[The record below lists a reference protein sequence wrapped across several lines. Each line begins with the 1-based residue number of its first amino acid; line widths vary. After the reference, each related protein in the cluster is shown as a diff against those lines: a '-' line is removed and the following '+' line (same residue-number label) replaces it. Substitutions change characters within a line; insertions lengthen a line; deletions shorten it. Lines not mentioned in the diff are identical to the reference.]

1 MAQVRHQFL
10 LLRCSPEVQPL
21 THICPCCAVTQG
33 PGSFCLA
40 LPTFPAI
47 VLMAHTVST
56 IRVPLAEER
65 ASATVLRPCLKWF
78 PHPCPASIETR
89 GLHDPLSH
97 EAGKE
102 MGSVTHLGSER
113 TWMDRE

>member
-1 MAQVRHQFL
+1 M
-10 LLRCSPEVQPL
+10 
-21 THICPCCAVTQG
+21 
-33 PGSFCLA
+33 
-40 LPTFPAI
+40 
-47 VLMAHTVST
+47 
-56 IRVPLAEER
+56 
-65 ASATVLRPCLKWF
+65 KWF

-102 MGSVTHLGSER
+102 MGSVTHLGRSER